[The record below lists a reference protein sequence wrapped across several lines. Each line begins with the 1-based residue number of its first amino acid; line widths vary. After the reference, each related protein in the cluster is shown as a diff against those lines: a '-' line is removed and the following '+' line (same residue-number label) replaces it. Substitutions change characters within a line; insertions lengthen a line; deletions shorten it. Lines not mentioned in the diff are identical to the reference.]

1 MSLLCCA
8 LYSNTGQASQL
19 AQRLAKPISKQANY
33 RNDSLLI
40 LQWFNNEHINGQSNI
55 MISTE
60 RIKLLDCTVTSAPL
74 TTPET
79 LSKKDEQKEKEME
92 ANP

>member
-1 MSLLCCA
+1 M
-8 LYSNTGQASQL
+8 
-19 AQRLAKPISKQANY
+19 
-33 RNDSLLI
+33 D
-40 LQWFNNEHINGQSNI
+40 I

-60 RIKLLDCTVTSAPL
+60 RIELLDCTVTSAPL